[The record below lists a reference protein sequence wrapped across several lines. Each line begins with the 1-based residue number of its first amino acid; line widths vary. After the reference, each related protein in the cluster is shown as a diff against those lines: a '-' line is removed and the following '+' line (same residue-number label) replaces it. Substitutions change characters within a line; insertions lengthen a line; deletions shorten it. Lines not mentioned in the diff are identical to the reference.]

1 MKTTIPNLRRIIRK
15 TIAETFSDSQ
25 STHRTSDLGK
35 LPVGIDPSR
44 HTGMSTSID
53 ALMMAIDDLAVE
65 EDLEQGEING
75 LRNVANKLNDCM
87 TMGDDPEVCAMK
99 LLDHGLDGAF
109 SELGYIAHDSLGD
122 DSLSNYILDVERIMG
137 DGLVE

>member
-122 DSLSNYILDVERIMG
+122 DSLSLSLIHI
-137 DGLVE
+137 